1 MLSELPAGC
10 SVSRVVLLVRV
21 GAAMGF
27 MQLLGAI
34 RPLEFMALAG
44 NTEQRDG
51 HKQQGKR
58 FHRAAS

>member
-1 MLSELPAGC
+1 
-10 SVSRVVLLVRV
+10 
-21 GAAMGF
+21 
-27 MQLLGAI
+27 
-34 RPLEFMALAG
+34 MALAG